1 MLPQRGCWLPLVQHQ
16 IPVRGSPGNGGVSG
30 LRFLQCGEHWL
41 PTVGLPEI
49 KRDAS
54 PRHRHHGLAAASNAG
69 RRQDDARR
77 GELLWSPRA
86 PPFLVPDLIPLH
98 PSTSI
103 DSKNA
108 FRVRIFTPSG
118 ELPFAGHPNTGT
130 ATVLGW
136 RGEVFGRAVGAE
148 MVFEEDAGLVA
159 VTLLPGQDGR
169 PAGARLVAPQRYSSA
184 GAVGRSEVAACLGL
198 AEEDI
203 EVANHAPLVGSVGL
217 PFVLGPPAGAPPV
230 AP

>member
-1 MLPQRGCWLPLVQHQ
+1 MRAIRWHPRPGQIAKEFNYSETTFVLPP
-16 IPVRGSPGNGGVSG
+16 
-30 LRFLQCGEHWL
+30 
-41 PTVGLPEI
+41 
-49 KRDAS
+49 A
-54 PRHRHHGLAAASNAG
+54 
-69 RRQDDARR
+69 DAR
-77 GELLWSPRA
+77 A
-86 PPFLVPDLIPLH
+86 H
-98 PSTSI
+98 T
-103 DSKNA
+103 A
-108 FRVRIFTPSG
+108 RVRIFTPSG
-118 ELPFAGHPNTGT
+118 ELPFAGHPNIGT